1 MRGRPGVPHILSE
14 CSMKR
19 REQELTLLQQVDVRL
34 EAIALVLWVVDD
46 VDSLETVSCHVE

>member
-1 MRGRPGVPHILSE
+1 MPNILSE